1 MTPRSADGKAAA
13 GAPSARPPAAK
24 KASSKPSTTATP
36 KSDTRKSAPAKPV
49 AAKEPD
55 VKQSASKTV
64 VSKSAKPVSTRAS
77 VKPTEAKASAVKP
90 EGKSAPTTPAEAKVG
105 ATKPAA
111 KKTAQKPIV
120 EKAVVEKVVVEK
132 SSSATPVAVKGIT
145 VEKDA
150 VLKTRKK
157 AVHGAV
163 SLVASGPGD
172 PDLLTLRAARLLS
185 CADIIVVDAD
195 AVTVAQA
202 HAGKGTEIV
211 IAVDAA
217 GLPLDQ
223 AARSA
228 LVIEAAREGKN
239 TVRLIAGDPV
249 IDGTLLHEAG
259 ALRKARIDFEVAPG
273 VSEVTGV
280 PAYAGFGL
288 TGGRTRQV
296 RIVDANDTD
305 IAWAD
310 LTSPRVTAVFIDGAD
325 RAVEIATRLV
335 AAGADERTPIAVTRR
350 GTTVDQR
357 TVVSTLGE
365 IAVAAKAAKQ
375 AGRGLV
381 VVGEVVGQR
390 DKLDW
395 FEVKALF
402 GWRVLIPRTQD
413 HAGSIVGLLR
423 SHGAVPIEVP
433 TISVEPPR
441 TPQQIDRAVHGLV
454 SGRYEW
460 IGFTSVNAVRA
471 IREKL
476 QEYGLDARS
485 FAGLKVAAV
494 GEPTAA
500 ALIDFGVRPDIMPQ
514 GEQTTS
520 ALLDE
525 WPAYDSLIDPIN
537 RVFLPR
543 ADIATDTLVAGLGE
557 LGWEVEDVTAYRTV
571 RAAPPPA
578 ETREAIKTGGFDAV
592 LFTSSST
599 VRNLVG
605 IAGKPHHSTV
615 VACIG
620 PQTAKAA
627 EEHGLR
633 VDVLAETSTV
643 TGLVEALSAHGEALR
658 VAAIDSGE
666 GTWRPSRRRATARRK
681 AT

>member
-1 MTPRSADGKAAA
+1 MT
-13 GAPSARPPAAK
+13 
-24 KASSKPSTTATP
+24 TTATGRTTAG
-36 KSDTRKSAPAKPV
+36 KSRTAKSAGRTTSASTAKPT
-49 AAKEPD
+49 A
-55 VKQSASKTV
+55 
-64 VSKSAKPVSTRAS
+64 
-77 VKPTEAKASAVKP
+77 
-90 EGKSAPTTPAEAKVG
+90 
-105 ATKPAA
+105 KPAA
-111 KKTAQKPIV
+111 KPAAKPTAKPAA
-120 EKAVVEKVVVEK
+120 KAAPKQAPKQASRQASKQAPKQTAKPAPK
-132 SSSATPVAVKGIT
+132 SAAKSAAKSAGKPTA
-145 VEKDA
+145 
-150 VLKTRKK
+150 KK
-157 AVHGAV
+157 AATKTVVRAKGARSTAPDLTPAPEVVAAPEPRGRRRPVIGHVALV
-163 SLVASGPGD
+163 SAGPGD
-172 PDLLTLRAARLLS
+172 PELLTLRAAALIAA
-185 CADIIVVDAD
+185 ADVIVADAD
-195 AVTVAQA
+195 AVEVARA
-202 HAGKGTEIV
+202 HALPTTRIV
-211 IAVDAA
+211 IAVDGA
-217 GLPLDQ
+217 GMPLDHAGRSSLVVD
-223 AARSA
+223 AAK
-228 LVIEAAREGKN
+228 EGLA
-239 TVRLIAGDPV
+239 TVRLISGDPV
-249 IDGTLLHEAG
+249 IDGSLLHEVS

-280 PAYAGFGL
+280 PAYAGFAL

-296 RIVDANDTD
+296 RIVDAHDNDLP
-305 IAWAD
+305 WAE
-310 LTSPRVTAVFIDGAD
+310 LAAPRVTVVFVNGAD
-325 RAVEIATRLV
+325 RAIDIAGRLL
-335 AAGADERTPIAVTRR
+335 AAGANPATQIAVTRR

-357 TVVSTLGE
+357 TVAAALSDFA
-365 IAVAAKAAKQ
+365 AVARAARQ
-375 AGRGLV
+375 AGPGLV
-381 VVGEVVGQR
+381 VVGEVVAQR
-390 DKLDW
+390 ERLDW

-413 HAGSIVGLLR
+413 HAGPIVSLLR
-423 SHGAVPIEVP
+423 AHGAVPVEVP

-454 SGRYEW
+454 SGRFEW

-476 QEYGLDARS
+476 EEYGLDARS

-494 GEPTAA
+494 GEPTVAS
-500 ALIDFGVRPDIMPQ
+500 LVEFGVRPDIVPN

-525 WPAYDSLIDPIN
+525 WPAYDSLTDPIN

-543 ADIATDTLVAGLGE
+543 ADIATDTLAAGLGE

-633 VDVLAETSTV
+633 VDVLAETSTIG
-643 TGLVEALSAHGEALR
+643 GLVDALAAHGESLRAAALE
-658 VAAIDSGE
+658 AGE
-666 GTWRPSRRRATARRK
+666 GTWRPSRRRTTARRK